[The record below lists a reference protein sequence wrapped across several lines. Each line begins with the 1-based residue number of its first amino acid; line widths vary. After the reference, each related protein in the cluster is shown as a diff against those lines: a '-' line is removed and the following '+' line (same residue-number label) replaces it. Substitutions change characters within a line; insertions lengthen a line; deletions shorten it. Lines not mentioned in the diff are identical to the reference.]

1 MYETS
6 LICDL
11 CYKVKAFSQKLTLFE
26 IHLSRSC
33 FIHFYGCEKHSQ
45 KAITPFPYLFAQD
58 IISGFKQNQFLKIL
72 SYLDACSSK
81 IRLLENPFDS
91 VIENLPYD
99 LHNYGSYRFAIK
111 WHPQEQIQR
120 RKFDRILQVPFIT
133 YDQYIHLRKFAHEFT
148 SLFGLAKPIC
158 VNRHFQL

>member
-11 CYKVKAFSQKLTLFE
+11 YYKVKAFSQKLILFE

-33 FIHFYGCEKHSQ
+33 FIHFERCKKHSQ

-81 IRLLENPFDS
+81 IRLLEHPFDS
-91 VIENLPYD
+91 VIENLPSD
-99 LHNYGSYRFAIK
+99 LHNYGSYQLAIK
-111 WHPQEQIQR
+111 WHLQGHIQR
-120 RKFDRILQVPFIT
+120 RKFDRILQMPSNMTNIFI
-133 YDQYIHLRKFAHEFT
+133 
-148 SLFGLAKPIC
+148 
-158 VNRHFQL
+158 